1 MGYDFQEIQA
11 RFIKIKENI
20 EKTMKKVGR
29 TIPPT
34 IIAVTKTH
42 GPELLQIVKMLGIR
56 DVGENYVQEMI
67 KKMEGNENFRWHFIG
82 HLQRNK
88 AKYIV
93 GKVEIIH
100 GVDSIKLVEE
110 IDKRAMAKGVVQNI
124 MLQVNH
130 GEETKG
136 GIKKEELPR
145 FVEEINRFS
154 FVNLVGLMAL
164 PPYFDEP
171 EKSRPYFREIR
182 ELLDFINKKRLY
194 KKPLTE
200 LSMGM
205 SSDYMVAVEEGATY
219 LRIGTALFGIRK
231 K

>member
-1 MGYDFQEIQA
+1 MGYDFQEIQV

-20 EKTMKKVGR
+20 ENAMKKVGR
-29 TIPPT
+29 TTPPT

-42 GPELLQIVKMLGIR
+42 GPELFEIIKRLGIR

-67 KKMEGNENFRWHFIG
+67 KKMEGDENFRWHFIG
-82 HLQRNK
+82 NLQRNK

-100 GVDSIKLVEE
+100 GVDSIKVVEE
-110 IDKRAMAKGVVQNI
+110 IDKRAKAKCVIQNI
-124 MLQVNH
+124 MLQINQ

-136 GIKKEELPR
+136 GIKKEELPY
-145 FVEEINRFS
+145 FVEEINRYTS
-154 FVNLVGLMAL
+154 VNLVGLMAL

-171 EKSRPYFREIR
+171 EKSRPYFIEIR
-182 ELLDFINKKRLY
+182 ELLNYINDKGLY

>member
-1 MGYDFQEIQA
+1 MEYKLETIQNRLFEIQ
-11 RFIKIKENI
+11 KNI
-20 EKTMKKVGR
+20 EIAMKKVGR
-29 TIPPT
+29 VNPPK

-42 GPELLQIVKMLGIR
+42 APELLDILEKIGIK
-56 DVGENYVQEMI
+56 DVGENYVQEMLV
-67 KKMEGNENFRWHFIG
+67 KMEGHEYFRWHFIG
-82 HLQRNK
+82 LLQRNK

-93 GKVEIIH
+93 GKVWLIH

-110 IDKRAMAKGVVQNI
+110 IDKRAKAKGVIQNI
-124 MLQVNH
+124 MLQINQ
-130 GEETKG
+130 GEKTKG
-136 GIKKEELPR
+136 GIKKEELPH

-154 FVNLVGLMAL
+154 SVNLVGLMAL

-182 ELLDFINKKRLY
+182 ELLEFINEKGLY
-194 KKPLTE
+194 KKSLTE

-219 LRIGTALFGIRK
+219 LRIGTALFGLRK